1 MIFVTSEGPSLSIQ
15 SLKSLFGVPMKQRFY
30 PFVQALLAAILFGA
44 SAPLAKI
51 LLGEMDAIPMAG
63 FLYLGSGVGALVFW
77 RTEHLYRKGRSVEAR
92 LTRAE
97 VPWLIGAI
105 VSGGVIA
112 PVVLLLGLK
121 ATPASTAS
129 LLLNFESV
137 ATTLIAVLAFK
148 EAVDKRI
155 WWAVGLITLAS
166 ILLSWNTSSWG
177 ISLGALGI
185 LAACFLWGLDN
196 NFTRNISAKNPLV
209 IVAVKGLGAGTF
221 NLIFSLLLGKAL
233 PAVVPALLAMVLGVF
248 SYGLSIYLFILAMRS
263 LGSARTS
270 ALFGSAPFVGTL
282 LSVILLREMPQGL
295 FWLSMPIMIA
305 GAWLMLSENHEH
317 HHIHEPVEHIHAH
330 AHPDEHHNHCHPDEI
345 TLANGVHCHLH
356 LHNEL
361 EHSHHHTPDLHH
373 RHIHEAVG
381 EE

>member
-1 MIFVTSEGPSLSIQ
+1 
-15 SLKSLFGVPMKQRFY
+15 
-30 PFVQALLAAILFGA
+30 
-44 SAPLAKI
+44 
-51 LLGEMDAIPMAG
+51 MAG
-63 FLYLGSGVGALVFW
+63 FLEVGGGVGELVFLW
-77 RTEHLYRKGRSVEAR
+77 VEHLYHKGRSVEAH

-105 VSGGVIA
+105 VSGGIVA
-112 PVVLLLGLK
+112 PIVLLLGLK

-137 ATTLIAVLAFK
+137 ATTLIAALAFK

-166 ILLSWNTSSWG
+166 ILLSWNAGSWG

-209 IVAVKGLGAGTF
+209 IVAVKGLGAGAF

-233 PAVVPALLAMVLGVF
+233 PAVIPALLAMVLGVF

-282 LSVILLREMPQGL
+282 LSVILLRDVPQGL

-305 GAWLMLSENHEH
+305 
-317 HHIHEPVEHIHAH
+317 
-330 AHPDEHHNHCHPDEI
+330 
-345 TLANGVHCHLH
+345 
-356 LHNEL
+356 
-361 EHSHHHTPDLHH
+361 
-373 RHIHEAVG
+373 
-381 EE
+381 